1 MRTRQGRKTMTHLLR
16 IMTGICLLLASVQAL
31 ANTALTALDF
41 RQGQGGE
48 LQVDLTFSQGVLE
61 VRGYR
66 LDEPAR
72 LSIDLIDATNQLEQR
87 RIDLGIGG
95 VEQVTALEAGSR
107 TRLVF
112 HLDGPLPY
120 DTVQQGNQL
129 RITIGGSLG
138 RCRSGEHR
146 ALCPACGAAD
156 KPDAAD
162 GDRYRLSPWRRRRRA
177 GHPHL
182 RPGRGRRAG
191 ARSGARPHRG
201 GASRGGAS

>member
-1 MRTRQGRKTMTHLLR
+1 MTHLLR

-95 VEQVTALEAGSR
+95 VEQVTALEAGSAPAWSSTSTAR
-107 TRLVF
+107 CPMTPCSRAISCALP
-112 HLDGPLPY
+112 LAAPLWALPQRRASSPLPR
-120 DTVQQGNQL
+120 VW
-129 RITIGGSLG
+129 
-138 RCRSGEHR
+138 RCRQ
-146 ALCPACGAAD
+146 A
-156 KPDAAD
+156 
-162 GDRYRLSPWRRRRRA
+162 RRCRR
-177 GHPHL
+177 
-182 RPGRGRRAG
+182 
-191 ARSGARPHRG
+191 
-201 GASRGGAS
+201 